1 MPPKVSGASWGA
13 GACRSLAR
21 GPRRASRAGP
31 PAAARS
37 SGCPAAGRAPAAHS
51 LASRRHVGGL
61 AALAGAAGGG
71 ACVDGWPAAAA
82 RSAAMCTPSGRRRL
96 GGVASRARRPKQ
108 LAGPGICFVNL
119 ALTSVLSLLCPQ
131 FDPNDIIEVRIQHV
145 AASPAARAATQC
157 CAAGMLAGS
166 SS

>member
-13 GACRSLAR
+13 GACRSLAW
-21 GPRRASRAGP
+21 GARRASRAGP

-71 ACVDGWPAAAA
+71 ARTDGWPAAAA
-82 RSAAMCTPSGRRRL
+82 RSAAMCTTQRPATAGRR
-96 GGVASRARRPKQ
+96 GGRARRQQQ
-108 LAGPGICFVNL
+108 LAGPGICFMNL

-145 AASPAARAATQC
+145 AASPATQC
-157 CAAGMLAGS
+157 CAARMLAGS